1 MKIFNLSE
9 NQAGLV
15 IKSLRERLSDFDDEL
30 EILEGRIKEIISK
43 RKEITEIITGLWSND
58 TTSGPKK
65 RGRKLGSGKIAQ
77 AIEAIGEVIAPKKR
91 GRKPGSKNK
100 RKVTPAAPKG
110 APKKRGR
117 KPKAASAVSAPPAV
131 ASEPKKRGR
140 KPKAKVTPAA
150 APKKE
155 GKKRGRKPGKKKAAV
170 TPIEAKP
177 AAKTE
182 KKAIS
187 RKRKSEKKATVKAK
201 EVKPVNKVKAA
212 KPETKKA
219 TKTKPAS
226 AKKTT
231 PKNNGTKKTS
241 GGNGITLAAKIYSVI
256 EKSGKALN
264 TNEITEGIIGQY
276 GPVDDK
282 RKFMQAISSTL
293 IGMAKR
299 GKIIREDIGNKQF
312 VNKIA

>member
-65 RGRKLGSGKIAQ
+65 RGRKPGSGKIAQ

-100 RKVTPAAPKG
+100 PKAASAASKT

-117 KPKAASAVSAPPAV
+117 KPKAAAAAPATPV
-131 ASEPKKRGR
+131 VVSEPKKRGR
-140 KPKAKVTPAA
+140 KPKAKLAQVA

-155 GKKRGRKPGKKKAAV
+155 GKKRGRKPGKKKVAAAAV
-170 TPIEAKP
+170 EIKS

-182 KKAIS
+182 KKVS
-187 RKRKSEKKATVKAK
+187 SVKAK
-201 EVKPVNKVKAA
+201 TKKRSTVKVKAPKPA
-212 KPETKKA
+212 KAVKAVKPEVKKVVKPKAATPKKA
-219 TKTKPAS
+219 EAKS
-226 AKKTT
+226 NGAKKA
-231 PKNNGTKKTS
+231 S
-241 GGNGITLAAKIYSVI
+241 GSNGITLAAKILSVI

-264 TNEITEGIIGQY
+264 TNEVMESIISQY

-299 GKIIREDIGNKQF
+299 GKIIREELGNKQF
-312 VNKIA
+312 VNKLA

>member
-58 TTSGPKK
+58 ATSGPKK
-65 RGRKLGSGKIAQ
+65 RGRKPGSGKIAQ

-100 RKVTPAAPKG
+100 PKAASTAPKA

-117 KPKAASAVSAPPAV
+117 KPKVAAAAPATPV
-131 ASEPKKRGR
+131 VVSEPKKRGR
-140 KPKAKVTPAA
+140 KPKAKLAQVA

-155 GKKRGRKPGKKKAAV
+155 GKKRGRKPGKKKVTAAPV
-170 TPIEAKP
+170 EIKSV
-177 AAKTE
+177 AKTE
-182 KKAIS
+182 KKVS
-187 RKRKSEKKATVKAK
+187 SVKAK
-201 EVKPVNKVKAA
+201 TKKRATAKAKAPKPAKAA
-212 KPETKKA
+212 KAVKPEVKKVVKPKAAATKKA
-219 TKTKPAS
+219 EAKS
-226 AKKTT
+226 NGAKKS
-231 PKNNGTKKTS
+231 S
-241 GGNGITLAAKIYSVI
+241 GSNGITLAAKILTVI

-264 TNEITEGIIGQY
+264 TNEVMESIISQY

-312 VNKIA
+312 VNKLA